1 MEFPMEKK
9 LVFVVL
15 VSNLKNALDEML
27 TDLTG
32 IFEYTERADFSRQPM
47 NAMTAR
53 FVKEIYDGE
62 HGQLLR
68 TTRTK
73 VHDIFDR
80 LRDCGGDTDIV
91 LGIIDEV
98 AKLMPDVTRLDAQ
111 LVAMR
116 EEIDSR
122 SKAVIEM
129 N

>member
-1 MEFPMEKK
+1 MEFPLEKK

-15 VSNLKNALDEML
+15 VSNLKAALDEML
-27 TDLTG
+27 ADLSG
-32 IFEYTERADFSRQPM
+32 LIEYVESKDFSRQPI
-47 NAMTAR
+47 NAMAAKYIR
-53 FVKEIYDGE
+53 EIYDGE

-80 LRDCGGDTDIV
+80 LRDCGGNTEVV

-98 AKLMPDVTRLDAQ
+98 AQLMPDVTRLDAQ
-111 LVAMR
+111 LVEMR
-116 EEIDSR
+116 DEVNNR
-122 SKAVIEM
+122 SKTVIEM

>member
-1 MEFPMEKK
+1 MEFPIEKK

-15 VSNLKNALDEML
+15 VSNLKNALDEMF
-27 TDLTG
+27 TDLSNLVK
-32 IFEYTERADFSRQPM
+32 YTENANFSKQPI
-47 NAMTAR
+47 NAMTAK
-53 FVKEIYDGE
+53 FVKEIYEGE

-68 TTRTK
+68 ALRTQM
-73 VHDIFDR
+73 HSIFDR
-80 LRDCGGDTDIV
+80 LRDCGGNTEII

-111 LVAMR
+111 LIEMR
-116 EEIDSR
+116 DEIDNR

>member
-15 VSNLKNALDEML
+15 VSNLKAALDEML

-32 IFEYTERADFSRQPM
+32 IFEYTERADFSRQPI

-53 FVKEIYDGE
+53 FVKEIYEGE

-68 TTRTK
+68 ATRTK

-111 LVAMR
+111 LVEMR
-116 EEIDSR
+116 DEINNR

>member
-15 VSNLKNALDEML
+15 VSNLKAALDEML
-27 TDLTG
+27 TDLTA

-53 FVKEIYDGE
+53 FVKEIYEGE

-68 TTRTK
+68 ATRAK
-73 VHDIFDR
+73 IHDIFDR
-80 LRDCGGDTDIV
+80 LRDCGGNTDVV
-91 LGIIDEV
+91 LGIIEEV
-98 AKLMPDVTRLDAQ
+98 AQLMPDVTKLDTQ
-111 LVAMR
+111 LNEMKD
-116 EEIDSR
+116 EINNR
-122 SKAVIEM
+122 SKALIET

>member
-1 MEFPMEKK
+1 MEFPLEKK

-15 VSNLKNALDEML
+15 VSNLKRALDEML

-53 FVKEIYDGE
+53 FVKEIYEGE

-68 TTRTK
+68 TTRSK
-73 VHDIFDR
+73 IHDIFNR
-80 LRDCGGDTDIV
+80 LRDCGGNTDVV
-91 LGIIDEV
+91 LGIIEEV
-98 AKLMPDVTRLDAQ
+98 AQLMPDVTRLDTQ
-111 LVAMR
+111 LNEMKD
-116 EEIDSR
+116 EINNR
-122 SKAVIEM
+122 SKALIEM